1 MVEKGESSGEQRKKE
16 KKMKQGVFREE
27 YEELE
32 ILVVENHRLY
42 FDITQIL
49 NVVLGLFSTKPKIM
63 L

>member
-1 MVEKGESSGEQRKKE
+1 
-16 KKMKQGVFREE
+16 MKQGVFREE